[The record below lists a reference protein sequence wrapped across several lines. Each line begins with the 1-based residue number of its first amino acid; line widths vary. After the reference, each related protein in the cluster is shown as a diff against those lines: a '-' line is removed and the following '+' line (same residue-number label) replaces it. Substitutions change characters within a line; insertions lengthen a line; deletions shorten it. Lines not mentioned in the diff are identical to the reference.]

1 MLTHA
6 RFKTRFAL
14 GSYPDHRLRTATLGG
29 TGWQADLAIGEGIA
43 RLGWWNTFLD
53 PGGEIGEALLDTWH
67 IVDQPGRRCTGRI
80 GGQKQRCDVLRIFCP
95 LQPEGRKSVVW
106 GKSVSVRVVSGGCR
120 ILKKN

>member
-1 MLTHA
+1 MSDRPSARRSFGLHPQHYMLTHA

-14 GSYPDHRLRTATLGG
+14 GSYPDHRLRTATFGG

-67 IVDQPGRRCTGRI
+67 KIGRAH
-80 GGQKQRCDVLRIFCP
+80 
-95 LQPEGRKSVVW
+95 VW
-106 GKSVSVRVVSGGCR
+106 TPVTHAHLVCR
-120 ILKKN
+120 LLL